1 VGAVYGLHHGL
12 SNAVALPYVM
22 EYNLETCPARFA
34 ALARAMDVEGGGR
47 ADEELAALAVERV
60 RDLNRGLGIPA
71 SFTALG
77 VADDAAA
84 VAEIAE
90 MAMNDPCL
98 AFNPRPSEYADIE
111 DLVRRC
117 VAGL

>member
-1 VGAVYGLHHGL
+1 
-12 SNAVALPYVM
+12 VM
-22 EYNLETCPARFA
+22 EYNLETCPSRFA
-34 ALARAMDVEGGGR
+34 ALARAMGVESGSR
-47 ADEELAALAVERV
+47 DDEALAVLAVERI
-60 RDLNRGLGIPA
+60 RELNRELGIPT
-71 SFTALG
+71 SYTALG
-77 VADDAAA
+77 VADDTAA

-111 DLVRRC
+111 GLVRRC